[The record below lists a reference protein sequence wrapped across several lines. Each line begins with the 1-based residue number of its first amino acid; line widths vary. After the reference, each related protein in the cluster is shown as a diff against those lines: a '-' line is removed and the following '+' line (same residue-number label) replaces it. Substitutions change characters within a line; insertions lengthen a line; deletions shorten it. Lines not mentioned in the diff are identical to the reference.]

1 MEKWLIVGLGN
12 PGLKY
17 SHTRH
22 NVGFDAVD
30 LVAKTLKAR
39 ISKTSCG
46 AKITRVEYN
55 EKLLVLAKPLSFM
68 NLSGTPT
75 NCLANANQIPS
86 DRWIIVQDDIDLP
99 VGALRV
105 RKNGSS
111 GGHKGINSIHQVT
124 GKNDFYRIK
133 IGVGRPETQ
142 DDVVDFVLQKARGEE
157 NQLILDAVVGA
168 AKAALM
174 IIDEGIEKTGNRFNY
189 TPKNEEET
197 N

>member
-30 LVAKTLKAR
+30 LVAKGLRSR
-39 ISKTSCG
+39 INKTSCG
-46 AKITRVEYN
+46 AKITRVEYK
-55 EKLLVLAKPLSFM
+55 EKLLVLAKPLSYM

-75 NCLANANQIPS
+75 NCLANANQVPS
-86 DRWIIVQDDIDLP
+86 DHWIIIQDDIDLP

-124 GKNDFYRIK
+124 GKTDFYRIK

-157 NQLILDAVVGA
+157 NQLILDAVICA
-168 AKAALM
+168 SRAALM
-174 IIDEGIEKTGNRFNY
+174 LINEGIEKTGNRFNY
-189 TPKNEEET
+189 TPKEQQGEN
-197 N
+197 

>member
-22 NVGFDAVD
+22 NVGFDAID
-30 LVAKTLKAR
+30 LVAKGMKSR
-39 ISKTSCG
+39 INKTSCG
-46 AKITRVEYN
+46 AKITRIEYDD
-55 EKLLVLAKPLSFM
+55 KLLVLAKPLSYM

-86 DRWIIVQDDIDLP
+86 DHWIIIQDDIDLP

-111 GGHKGINSIHQVT
+111 GGHKGISSIHHVT
-124 GKNDFYRIK
+124 GKTDFYRIK

-142 DDVVDFVLQKARGEE
+142 DDMVDFVLQKARGEE
-157 NQLILDAVVGA
+157 NQLILDAVTGA
-168 AKAALM
+168 SKAVLM
-174 IIDEGIEKTGNRFNY
+174 LIDEGVEKTGNRFNY
-189 TPKNEEET
+189 TPKEQNINE
-197 N
+197 